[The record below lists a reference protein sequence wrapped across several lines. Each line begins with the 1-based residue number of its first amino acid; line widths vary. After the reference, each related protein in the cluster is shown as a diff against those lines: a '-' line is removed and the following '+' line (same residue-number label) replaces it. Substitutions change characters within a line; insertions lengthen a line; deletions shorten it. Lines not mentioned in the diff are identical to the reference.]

1 MWIQNVR
8 NERINDSGSAG
19 ESLIVPAPQQLH
31 ILPGR
36 TLPLR
41 MVQQL
46 LRMISDQ
53 HFITAGLVESSPE
66 RLHRIFRRIFQGD
79 QCCSSLPAEAEDQAG
94 VDQLNLAFQDRS
106 EERRVGKECGERV
119 GRGRSRSE
127 RADTK
132 KVVARWSDGA

>member
-94 VDQLNLAFQDRS
+94 GDQLNLACQDEQVCLKLFLTQRIQLPVLGIPPDRKS
-106 EERRVGKECGERV
+106 IRLN
-119 GRGRSRSE
+119 SRYVS
-127 RADTK
+127 T
-132 KVVARWSDGA
+132 